1 MSNQAAAMNGA
12 GPPLDIHQLTRAQD
26 AGLAT
31 EFHRWPLPD
40 YLWPALE
47 RCYHSIF
54 CSEPQLR
61 ISGSLTP
68 GIEAWVSRCNG
79 CIQAIILFERFTHQL
94 RVLNEVVT
102 LSATLLDEFADAVF
116 ELYPELQV
124 IILRAVIIDGL
135 PYRHTALTA
144 ELSDDYVLTL
154 PADTETWQRSL
165 SSRSREK
172 LRNYL
177 RRAQQ
182 RAPTFLF
189 KTLSVGEFHL
199 AHIKQVLSFN
209 RARMQAKGKQFGMNA
224 VDEQQL
230 CQLML
235 ERGQLSLINIDGQ
248 PRAGLLCTRV
258 GRDVFMHVIAH
269 DPAFDDLRLGY
280 LCCALTIEAAITQG
294 NQRFHFLWGRYDYK
308 TRLGG
313 ERQLLSRVLIF
324 HHPWQ
329 VLLQPG
335 QMIEHMTALLRAWVR
350 RMRQH

>member
-1 MSNQAAAMNGA
+1 MSHQSALMSGS
-12 GPPLDIHQLTRAQD
+12 GTSIDIHQLTRVQD
-26 AGLAT
+26 PGLAT

-40 YLWPALE
+40 YIWPALE

-54 CSEPQLR
+54 CTEPQLR
-61 ISGSLTP
+61 ISGSLTSHV
-68 GIEAWVSRCNG
+68 EAWVSRRHG
-79 CIQAIILFERFTHQL
+79 CINAIILFERFKQQL

-102 LSATLLDEFADAVF
+102 LPATILDEFADAVF
-116 ELYPELQV
+116 AIYPELQV
-124 IILRAVIIDGL
+124 VILRAVTIDGL
-135 PYRHTALTA
+135 LKRRMTFAA
-144 ELSDDYVLTL
+144 EISDDYVLTL
-154 PADTETWQRSL
+154 PTDKETWQRSL

-177 RRAQQ
+177 RRVQQ
-182 RAPTFLF
+182 RAPTFSF
-189 KTLSVGEFHL
+189 ETLSVGEFDL
-199 AHIKQVLSFN
+199 SKIKQVLVLS
-209 RARMQAKGKQFGMNA
+209 RARMQTKGKHFGMSA
-224 VDEQQL
+224 VDEHQL

-269 DPAFDDLRLGY
+269 NPAFDDLRLGY

-294 NQRFHFLWGRYDYK
+294 SQQFHFLWGHYDYK

-313 ERQLLSRVLIF
+313 ERQLLSRALIF
-324 HHPWQ
+324 RYPWQ

-335 QMIEHMTALLRAWVR
+335 QMIEHMTALLRARLR
-350 RMRQH
+350 RMRRR